1 MISKLDY
8 VLKGLNQIKTDK
20 NEINLKKIMSIAKMI
35 HNLIFLLELHVML
48 IIANLVKKK
57 QINY

>member
-35 HNLIFLLELHVML
+35 HNLIFLLELHDNADYSKL
-48 IIANLVKKK
+48 S
-57 QINY
+57 